1 MKLKLLILLWPL
13 VSLAKVDQAKNPIYA
28 QIVTNKPSINKD
40 YAFKLSNLI
49 YKYSKLYSFDS
60 NIFTAILAQESM
72 YKLEAKACSKG
83 VRLLS
88 LEEIHFFNS
97 LCESYLDDSKPE
109 EYKNCVK
116 GIEDVA
122 VDKVCQDFGIGQVN
136 YKTARSYG
144 FELNK
149 LTTDLEYSI
158 KASGKIFADISKM
171 YKKREPQDYYTRY
184 NAGNKAKRLIYK
196 NRIKKY
202 LRKTK

>member
-13 VSLAKVDQAKNPIYA
+13 VSLAKVDPAKNPIYA

-49 YKYSKLYSFDS
+49 HKYSKLYNFDS

-83 VRLLS
+83 LREIS

-97 LCESYLDDSKPE
+97 LCESHLDDSKPE
-109 EYKNCVK
+109 EYKKCIKN
-116 GIEDVA
+116 IEDLT
-122 VDKVCQDFGIGQVN
+122 VDRVCQDFGIGQVN
-136 YKTARSYG
+136 YITAKAYG
-144 FELNK
+144 FEVNK
-149 LTTDLEYSI
+149 LTADLEYSI
-158 KASGKIFADISKM
+158 KVSGKVFADITKM

-184 NAGNKAKRLIYK
+184 NASNRAKRLIYK

-202 LRKTK
+202 LRGNK

>member
-13 VSLAKVDQAKNPIYA
+13 VSLAKVDPAKNPIYA

-40 YAFKLSNLI
+40 YALRLSNLI
-49 YKYSKLYSFDS
+49 HKYSKLYNFDS

-83 VRLLS
+83 LRLLS

-97 LCESYLDDSKPE
+97 LCERYLDDSKTE
-109 EYKNCVK
+109 EYEKCVK
-116 GIEDVA
+116 GIEDVTI
-122 VDKVCQDFGIGQVN
+122 DRVCQDFGIGQVN
-136 YKTARSYG
+136 YRTARTYR
-144 FELNK
+144 FEVNK

-158 KASGKIFADISKM
+158 KSSGKVFADISKM
-171 YKKREPQDYYTRY
+171 YSKKEPQDYYTRY
-184 NAGNKAKRLIYK
+184 NASNKAKRLIYK
-196 NRIKKY
+196 NRIKRY